1 MHGKCIDAFAR
12 TLYTQTLI
20 VLVVAFGSTY
30 EDSAY
35 VRACVC
41 VMRVTCVRMRRQ
53 LHKKVAPC
61 IDYSG
66 FNYTFTPNV

>member
-20 VLVVAFGSTY
+20 LVVAFGSTY

-35 VRACVC
+35 VRTCVCVIRVMCMCVC
-41 VMRVTCVRMRRQ
+41 VMRVMCVRACVCVCVCVCDR
-53 LHKKVAPC
+53 
-61 IDYSG
+61 
-66 FNYTFTPNV
+66 